1 MAKLGPL
8 HQDTMQESLEKD
20 HPMIEN

>member
-8 HQDTMQESLEKD
+8 HQATMQESLEKD

>member
-8 HQDTMQESLEKD
+8 HQDAMQESLEKD

>member
-20 HPMIEN
+20 YPMIEN